1 MQRYNIVRKENEMYI
16 DEKMLIESKIPDEV
30 DLSEWEVINED
41 THYWREFI
49 MRICKWLQHRRK

>member
-1 MQRYNIVRKENEMYI
+1 MYI